1 MGYVSDTQEIAMR
14 HKLAMAALAALV
26 SAPTIMPEAA
36 LARHHHYVYR
46 GHTRYYRSGCG
57 GGDGFFGTVVGGGG
71 GAFLW
76 HALGGGTGGTI
87 AGGVGGGPL
96 GPHPDKKKNQGRG
109 PC

>member
-57 GGDGFFGTVVGGGG
+57 GGDGFVGTVVGGGG
-71 GAFLW
+71 GGFLG
-76 HALGGGTGGTI
+76 HALCGGTGGDVG
-87 AGGVGGGPL
+87 GGVGGAPL
-96 GPHPDKKKNQGRG
+96 RRRPDK
-109 PC
+109 